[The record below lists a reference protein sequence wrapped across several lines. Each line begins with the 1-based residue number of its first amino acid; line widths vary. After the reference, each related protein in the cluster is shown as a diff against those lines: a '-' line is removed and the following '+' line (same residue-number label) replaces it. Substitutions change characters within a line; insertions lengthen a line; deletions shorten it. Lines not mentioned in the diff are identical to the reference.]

1 MFGEWPVRIRA
12 MPLSSQTD
20 TKRLR
25 KISRRTG
32 SAGARAPDRPAVA
45 AAREVNPV
53 SSRGLSAHSSRSLF
67 QMEVPRGIRPATPAG
82 HQEGRGGILQKARR
96 ALEAGARR
104 DLLAMIR
111 RDPEPPSI
119 DEDLRDE
126 SRRGGRDRSQTSR
139 LASLE
144 RAGGAPS
151 PSQARGEGSLPL
163 AQPNAQR
170 DDLHLGIFPRLA
182 VAPAVRLMEG
192 EGHLGP
198 VGNGQFV

>member
-12 MPLSSQTD
+12 MPISSQTD

-32 SAGARAPDRPAVA
+32 SAGARAPDRPDAA
-45 AAREVNPV
+45 AAREVNTVFLARTP
-53 SSRGLSAHSSRSLF
+53 AHSSRSLF
-67 QMEVPRGIRPATPAG
+67 QMEVPRGIRPAAPAG

-96 ALEAGARR
+96 TVEAGARR

-111 RDPEPPSI
+111 RDPEPSSI

-126 SRRGGRDRSQTSR
+126 SRTEGRDRRGTGR

-144 RAGGAPS
+144 RA
-151 PSQARGEGSLPL
+151 
-163 AQPNAQR
+163 
-170 DDLHLGIFPRLA
+170 
-182 VAPAVRLMEG
+182 
-192 EGHLGP
+192 
-198 VGNGQFV
+198 